1 MSKPNS
7 DQDPNLT
14 LFISM
19 KNEGG
24 EEAEEKYEASR
35 DWFMK
40 FKDKSHFRNI
50 KAQGEA
56 ARDQVKVAARYPEA
70 LAKIIK
76 ECGCTKTQILN
87 TVEAV

>member
-24 EEAEEKYEASR
+24 DEAEEKYEASR
-35 DWFMK
+35 DWFMR
-40 FKDKSHFRNI
+40 FKGRSPLPNI
-50 KAQGEA
+50 KS
-56 ARDQVKVAARYPEA
+56 
-70 LAKIIK
+70 
-76 ECGCTKTQILN
+76 
-87 TVEAV
+87 

>member
-24 EEAEEKYEASR
+24 DEAEEKYEASR
-35 DWFMK
+35 DWFMR
-40 FKDKSHFRNI
+40 FK
-50 KAQGEA
+50 E
-56 ARDQVKVAARYPEA
+56 EA
-70 LAKIIK
+70 LSL
-76 ECGCTKTQILN
+76 T
-87 TVEAV
+87 

>member
-40 FKDKSHFRNI
+40 FKGRSPLHNI
-50 KAQGEA
+50 KLMLTLKLQHVT
-56 ARDQVKVAARYPEA
+56 Q
-70 LAKIIK
+70 KI
-76 ECGCTKTQILN
+76 
-87 TVEAV
+87 

>member
-24 EEAEEKYEASR
+24 DEAEEKYEASR
-35 DWFMK
+35 DWFMR
-40 FKDKSHFRNI
+40 FKGRSSLPNI
-50 KAQGEA
+50 KS
-56 ARDQVKVAARYPEA
+56 
-70 LAKIIK
+70 
-76 ECGCTKTQILN
+76 
-87 TVEAV
+87 